1 MNRSGAL
8 VHFSLSRLSPKAQQS
23 YSRLQSEHCRLRPIC
38 KLAAVCEETFICRS
52 WKFMSMIVTKENIA
66 FEPALPSWKHAAL
79 KRLGMGNVAKVPLG
93 T

>member
-1 MNRSGAL
+1 
-8 VHFSLSRLSPKAQQS
+8 
-23 YSRLQSEHCRLRPIC
+23 
-38 KLAAVCEETFICRS
+38 
-52 WKFMSMIVTKENIA
+52 MSMIVTKENIA